1 MSLNLTVQIDG
12 YLSADFNCNVTGRSF
27 ILGNGPFD
35 SGLVFYEVGA
45 SKGKKN
51 LYDYDIPLLTF
62 GRNYKTKQS
71 TIIAKCIQW
80 FDDREEFHTG
90 ITIKGKIVVND

>member
-1 MSLNLTVQIDG
+1 MSLNLDIQIDG
-12 YLSADFNCNVTGRSF
+12 YFSASFKCDVTGRSF
-27 ILGNGPFD
+27 ILGEGPFD
-35 SGLVFYEVGA
+35 SGLVFYEVGGGDVE
-45 SKGKKN
+45 KQ
-51 LYDYDIPLLTF
+51 LYDYDVPLLTF

-90 ITIKGKIVVND
+90 IRIKGRIVVND